1 MGTAKQWIEVAFAG
15 CFWGGFML
23 LWSVR
28 KRKVAKIRP
37 YLDFSDAL
45 AWGLMGLW
53 FGLVTTFGWQATR
66 TPLIFLVIAAF
77 SGSVIVVVIG
87 RPKTTESSTR

>member
-1 MGTAKQWIEVAFAG
+1 
-15 CFWGGFML
+15 ML
-23 LWSVR
+23 LWSVF
-28 KRKVAKIRP
+28 KRKAANIRP
-37 YLDFSDAL
+37 CLGFSDAL

-66 TPLIFLVIAAF
+66 TPLIFLMIAAF
-77 SGSVIVVVIG
+77 AGSVIVAVIG